1 MEIECKRAAMFPT
14 WSCAE
19 KKKKVYECMRKVKT
33 RNNLISFG
41 AAKIDYIFGS
51 SSKEDVPITA
61 PRRMARKV
69 EGVADSI
76 LLRFYESRVLPERNP
91 VLHKRS

>member
-1 MEIECKRAAMFPT
+1 MSGGGKASSSTPLNVESAGERVACLEEKCNYIECKRAAVFPS

-51 SSKEDVPITA
+51 SSKE
-61 PRRMARKV
+61 K
-69 EGVADSI
+69 E
-76 LLRFYESRVLPERNP
+76 E
-91 VLHKRS
+91 K